1 MGLSKANMS
10 ALAAASG
17 ALLLAAWA
25 GAACAEENVSPYLPG
40 VAIGAPSGATPP
52 PGVYGITNILF
63 LNAPIVDSS
72 GNDIPGLKVQSVVN
86 SNVLLWVPN
95 FKVLGATYNVAVLK
109 GFTEQTVDVGR
120 GAPGASFVSQGTFN
134 TILVPGNLS
143 WMVAPDLFVSTG
155 FSVYLPDGTYSDHMT
170 TIGGVRGKAITG
182 TSIGNNTWAFE
193 PTAAV
198 SYLGGGW
205 NLTGKV
211 VLDVQ
216 TENNSTHYQSGDMFF
231 FDWTATHTF
240 GKWAA
245 GLGGEVAQ
253 QIDDD
258 TGFGAPSNGN
268 KWSLV
273 TMGPVVSYDFG
284 PVTLQAKGL
293 LPVEAANGAKLSE
306 LYLTAIWGF

>member
-1 MGLSKANMS
+1 MGICKLKTSK
-10 ALAAASG
+10 LAAALG
-17 ALLLAAWA
+17 AFIIATSTVSAR
-25 GAACAEENVSPYLPG
+25 AEENVSPYLPG
-40 VAIGAPSGATPP
+40 VAVGAPSGAAPP

-72 GNDIPGLKVQSVVN
+72 GNDIPGLKVQSVIN
-86 SNVLLWVPN
+86 SNVLLWVPD

-120 GAPGASFVSQGTFN
+120 GSPGASFVSEGTFN

-143 WMVAPDLFVSTG
+143 WMVAPDLFVSIG

-170 TIGGVRGKAITG
+170 TIDGVRGKAITG

-198 SYLGGGW
+198 SYLGGNW
-205 NLTGKV
+205 NLTGKMV
-211 VLDVQ
+211 VDFQ

-231 FDWTATHTF
+231 FDWTATRNF

-253 QIDDD
+253 QIDND

-273 TMGPVVSYDFG
+273 TMGPIVSYDFG